1 MPEIKTIITEMK
13 NAFDGHIR
21 TLDKAEERVR
31 ELEDKSVKPC
41 QLKNRKKIKIKTRAE
56 YPKTETITKGVT
68 YA

>member
-1 MPEIKTIITEMK
+1 MREIKTIITEMK
-13 NAFDGHIR
+13 NPFDGHIS

-31 ELEDKSVKPC
+31 ELEDKLVKPC
-41 QLKNRKKIKIKTRAE
+41 QLKNRKKISE